1 MTTATQSML
10 LHDQIDEALAEHFSA
25 LGVGTVSAYKL
36 WCYRHGLGKT
46 LDKTATQRAEELAL
60 YASLQAPV
68 DPEASREHDP
78 RRAELV
84 DRLFRG
90 EMEGEKLT
98 DLLSRLR
105 NERDGL
111 VGDAGAQEALQR
123 LVQHVEKYGNLL
135 RPMLVIKRLGRN
147 SQNTYIAALGQLA
160 RHYKDWLRPIEDW
173 RPDTTKERVQF
184 GALSRYLLARYEV
197 ATPMDAA
204 WFQGHTEAAYEQQ
217 RWFKHVAGGQN
228 LRTAG
233 LPMTITKRMAHL
245 FMQINSTG
253 HTLIQALRIAQIQ
266 ALDGDR
272 HLTWSVANTPLGDSL
287 ENEDFWVSVVHFCV
301 NNYPML
307 DQSYVQPMYDYIHH
321 HKYRPEQIT
330 RPDGT
335 AVEGPPPM
343 PNFGM
348 KGRSAAKLIY
358 QVDQWHETLS
368 GNEDVPLKTWAATGF
383 ADFRLEE
390 YDEFLKHNLVWSVYE
405 LCTSQQL
412 QTEGRVM
419 GHCVFSYTDQ
429 CLRGATSIWSIRVLN
444 PNDEEGIEKYV
455 LTIAVDN
462 AKRTV
467 TQAAGKFNMN
477 LNQKAK
483 QEKKRRAGSLYVH
496 LLRESGRVMRLWMD
510 KVGLQRSGV

>member
-1 MTTATQSML
+1 
-10 LHDQIDEALAEHFSA
+10 
-25 LGVGTVSAYKL
+25 
-36 WCYRHGLGKT
+36 
-46 LDKTATQRAEELAL
+46 
-60 YASLQAPV
+60 
-68 DPEASREHDP
+68 
-78 RRAELV
+78 
-84 DRLFRG
+84 
-90 EMEGEKLT
+90 
-98 DLLSRLR
+98 
-105 NERDGL
+105 
-111 VGDAGAQEALQR
+111 
-123 LVQHVEKYGNLL
+123 
-135 RPMLVIKRLGRN
+135 
-147 SQNTYIAALGQLA
+147 
-160 RHYKDWLRPIEDW
+160 
-173 RPDTTKERVQF
+173 
-184 GALSRYLLARYEV
+184 
-197 ATPMDAA
+197 
-204 WFQGHTEAAYEQQ
+204 
-217 RWFKHVAGGQN
+217 
-228 LRTAG
+228 
-233 LPMTITKRMAHL
+233 
-245 FMQINSTG
+245 
-253 HTLIQALRIAQIQ
+253 
-266 ALDGDR
+266 
-272 HLTWSVANTPLGDSL
+272 
-287 ENEDFWVSVVHFCV
+287 
-301 NNYPML
+301 
-307 DQSYVQPMYDYIHH
+307 
-321 HKYRPEQIT
+321 
-330 RPDGT
+330 
-335 AVEGPPPM
+335 
-343 PNFGM
+343 M